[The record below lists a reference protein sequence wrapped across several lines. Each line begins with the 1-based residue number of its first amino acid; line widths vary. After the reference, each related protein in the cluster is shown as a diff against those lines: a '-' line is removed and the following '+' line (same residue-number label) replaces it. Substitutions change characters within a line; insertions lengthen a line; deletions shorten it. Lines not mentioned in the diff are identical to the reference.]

1 MSERHAAAERW
12 SLRKT
17 APELCRRYRAEG
29 YWTDETLGEF
39 ADARLRSSGECELRI
54 WSSTR
59 PERCLLH
66 EEHARALQ
74 IAAGLEALG
83 VGPGDVVAYQL
94 PNWREAVECFAAI
107 ALLGAVLVPIVHFY
121 GPKEVRFVLSESG
134 ARVFVT
140 ADQFGAIDYL
150 AGLDQVRPHLPEL
163 EHVIVVGSRVPGGTL
178 PFESL
183 VAARPLPGP
192 RRVDPD
198 APAVVAYTSG
208 TTADPKGVIHSH
220 RSLLGEVAQLSALQL
235 PGRPQLV
242 GAPVAHGIGM
252 LSGLLNPLFRG
263 QPIHLIDVWNPAA
276 VLAAMRQEGLASG
289 SGSTYFLMS
298 LLDAPELQQSDL
310 SLLSEVG
317 LGGAPVPAAVADRID
332 ALGISLIRSYGSTE
346 HPSTTGSSHDEPAA
360 KRKYTDGHP
369 LAGVELRLLDADG
382 REVPT
387 GEEGEIVSRGP
398 DLFSGYTNPA
408 LTDEAISFDGWYRS
422 GDVGV
427 LDEDGYLTI
436 TDRLKDIIIRGGT
449 NVSAAE
455 VEELLMRMPG
465 VAEVAV
471 VAAPDPRL
479 GEHGCAFFR
488 MQAGVE
494 RPGLETMRRHLEAS
508 GLAKQKWP
516 EEIRPVTDF
525 DRTPSGKVKKFA
537 LRDQLRSESAASAT
551 QN

>member
-12 SLRKT
+12 SLRTPAK
-17 APELCRRYRAEG
+17 ELSRSYRAQKF
-29 YWTDETLGEF
+29 WTDETLGDF
-39 ADARLRSSGECELRI
+39 ADARLRHGGECELRI

-59 PERCLLH
+59 PHRSRLRQERL
-66 EEHARALQ
+66 RALQ
-74 IAAGLEALG
+74 VAAGLERLG
-83 VGPGDVVAYQL
+83 IRPGDVVAYQL

-107 ALLGAVLVPIVHFY
+107 ALLGAVLIPIVHFY

-134 ARVFVT
+134 ARTFVT

-150 AGLDQVRPHLPEL
+150 AGLAQVRPHLPDL
-163 EHVIVVGSRVPGGTL
+163 ENVIVVGDRVPGDTL
-178 PFESL
+178 SFESL
-183 VAARPLPGP
+183 VAETPLPGP

-220 RSLLGEVAQLSALQL
+220 RSLLAEVAQLTALQS

-289 SGSTYFLMS
+289 SGSTYFLTS

-310 SLLSEVG
+310 SLMSEVG
-317 LGGAPVPAAVADRID
+317 LGGAPVPAAVADRVD

-369 LAGVELRLLDADG
+369 LPGVELKLLDATG
-382 REVPT
+382 KEVRT

-398 DLFSGYTNPA
+398 DLFCGYTDPA
-408 LTDEAISFDGWYRS
+408 LTAETLSPDGWYRT

-494 RPGLETMRRHLEAS
+494 LAGLEPMRRHLEAS

-516 EEIRPVTDF
+516 EEIRSVKDF

-537 LRDQLRSESAASAT
+537 LRDLLRSESAATSA
-551 QN
+551 QS